1 MFYAWYLK
9 VDKFLATLA
18 TCLKYLT
25 RLKKYL
31 VFLHH
36 VDSWSSEFSLV
47 LLWKMLIFSLLQS
60 IIYIFYQINIK

>member
-31 VFLHH
+31 AKFGV
-36 VDSWSSEFSLV
+36 SPSR
-47 LLWKMLIFSLLQS
+47 
-60 IIYIFYQINIK
+60 